1 MSVGDLVVYYDSKM
15 IPAATKRK
23 DEAAKRYKKTIRHI
37 IFLELIL
44 FIVPLLFIRIII
56 YIKAYKGLNI
66 YDIIFIGIISLIIIG
81 TYDRIK
87 FAKSAYKYYTSDVIV
102 SSKKFSF
109 PMFVTFFPK
118 FDPIVSYTWDEVSE
132 VRWNENK
139 SNITIVLK
147 TNNSNKSLEEVPL
160 SKELIDDPKLFK
172 DALMKVGKLTGGA
185 K

>member
-1 MSVGDLVVYYDSKM
+1 
-15 IPAATKRK
+15 
-23 DEAAKRYKKTIRHI
+23 
-37 IFLELIL
+37 
-44 FIVPLLFIRIII
+44 
-56 YIKAYKGLNI
+56 
-66 YDIIFIGIISLIIIG
+66 
-81 TYDRIK
+81 
-87 FAKSAYKYYTSDVIV
+87 
-102 SSKKFSF
+102 
-109 PMFVTFFPK
+109 MFVTFFPK

-132 VRWNENK
+132 VRWNEKK